1 MVRVDI
7 SQIIEH
13 VGGIQPFSVVVNAQ
27 ELGESDLWVQ
37 GNILVS
43 GQIVHVGVDFRLT
56 GNVTAKA
63 TFECCRCLK
72 VFEQPVNFLF
82 EEDYDVLMF
91 GHLDDWID
99 IAEPIRAALIFQEP
113 MQPLCS
119 VDCKGL
125 CLHCGVDRNQV
136 ECDCDK
142 NEIDPRLAALGRLLE
157 K

>member
-1 MVRVDI
+1 MVKVDI

-82 EEDYDVLMF
+82 E
-91 GHLDDWID
+91 
-99 IAEPIRAALIFQEP
+99 
-113 MQPLCS
+113 
-119 VDCKGL
+119 
-125 CLHCGVDRNQV
+125 
-136 ECDCDK
+136 
-142 NEIDPRLAALGRLLE
+142 
-157 K
+157 